1 MKKLAYVPVIVGPTA
16 CGKTD
21 LALFLAEKLN
31 AAIISADSRQIY
43 TYMDIGTAKPT
54 AKELSRVQHFFIDH
68 AEPDQNYSA
77 GDFSREARAAVIN
90 NLNGGRNCIV
100 AGGSGMYI
108 KALLD
113 GIIEA
118 DLKDESV
125 REQLNSELRE
135 KGLPAL
141 YAQLKKIDP
150 PLAGRI
156 SENDRQ
162 RILRG
167 LEAYF
172 VSGKPLSEWHK
183 ESTEKAPFDF
193 YMIGLTMHRQELY
206 KRINNRVDRMIA
218 GGLIREVR
226 ELLQKGYRHTNA
238 LNAVGYKEVVSYL
251 DGTINEKEM
260 AELIKRNSRRYA
272 KRQLTW
278 FNADPR
284 IHWFD
289 VGNFETANDM
299 HAAILAKLP

>member
-31 AAIISADSRQIY
+31 ATVISADSRQIY
-43 TYMDIGTAKPT
+43 KYMDIGTAKPS
-54 AKELSRVQHFFIDH
+54 AQELSRVRHLFVDH
-68 AEPDQNYSA
+68 VEPDQTYSA
-77 GDFSREARAAVIN
+77 GDFSREARAAVVDI
-90 NLNGGRNCIV
+90 LSGGRNCIV

-141 YAQLKKIDP
+141 YLQLKKIDP
-150 PLAGRI
+150 PLAERI

-183 ESTEKAPFDF
+183 QSTEKAPFD
-193 YMIGLTMHRQELY
+193 YYLIGLMLPRPELY
-206 KRINNRVDRMIA
+206 RRINNRVDQMIA
-218 GGLIREVR
+218 RGLIHEVS
-226 ELLQKGYRHTNA
+226 ELLRKGYRHTNA

-251 DGTINEKEM
+251 DDTINKKDM

-289 VGNFETANDM
+289 VSNFETANDM